1 MEFEASRAKAVDKL
15 NYFVENNLSEYSKL
29 RNFDFG
35 PDDRS
40 NISCLSPYITHGVIN
55 ELEVIDKS
63 LKKFSFA
70 KNEKFI
76 QEVLW
81 RVYWKG
87 WLELRPNV
95 WSDYLVELNNLRNE
109 FKSNQ
114 NYLNA
119 IEGKTNI
126 ECFNQWVK
134 ELKEN
139 NYLHNHTRMW
149 FASIWIFTLE
159 LPWQLGAE
167 FFMQHLYDGDAASNT
182 LGWRWV
188 AGVQT
193 QGKHY
198 LASEW
203 NIRKF
208 TNNRFQNIQLN
219 ENAPPIFSDK
229 TYSIGKKDFLNF
241 EILED
246 KILFLGNSNE
256 IAESIACLK
265 GKGPTDTMELVY
277 AQANALGFDIGD
289 VIANGSA
296 LNEFRLMLIRQ
307 GVDESVAQQL
317 INEPWSVLQRSP
329 QQYSIQVEKSGYLA
343 DLDALVIGQVLCEA
357 GAGRSVQESDI
368 DHGIGIEIHRSI
380 GERVESGDAIMTLD
394 GPFGIDIHLIQ
405 RLKQAITISDYQ
417 VKLGTRILETVTI
430 SDCPTT

>member
-1 MEFEASRAKAVDKL
+1 MIFEASRAKAIDKL
-15 NYFVENNLSEYSKL
+15 NIFIENNLSEYSKL

-35 PDDRS
+35 PDNRS
-40 NISCLSPYITHGVIN
+40 NISCLSPYITHGIVN

-63 LKKFSFA
+63 LKKFSFS

-203 NIRKF
+203 NIKKF

-219 ENAPPIFSDK
+219 ENASSIFNDK
-229 TYSIGKKDFLNF
+229 TYPINKKEFLNSQ
-241 EILED
+241 ILED
-246 KILFLGNSNE
+246 KILLIFENNMTFEFSDFKEHKFKKILLVLNDTNRAIELSEKVLKFKANLLE
-256 IAESIACLK
+256 DQKTRLIEKSINCETININDLK
-265 GKGPTDTMELVY
+265 DITEKVY
-277 AQANALGFDIGD
+277 ALYPTVSENLNFIQNNQLQNIKFLYRKLDQFSWQYCNKGFFNFKNYIPKI
-289 VIANGSA
+289 IANF
-296 LNEFRLMLIRQ
+296 N
-307 GVDESVAQQL
+307 
-317 INEPWSVLQRSP
+317 
-329 QQYSIQVEKSGYLA
+329 
-343 DLDALVIGQVLCEA
+343 
-357 GAGRSVQESDI
+357 
-368 DHGIGIEIHRSI
+368 
-380 GERVESGDAIMTLD
+380 
-394 GPFGIDIHLIQ
+394 
-405 RLKQAITISDYQ
+405 
-417 VKLGTRILETVTI
+417 
-430 SDCPTT
+430 

>member
-15 NYFVENNLSEYSKL
+15 NDFVENNLSEYSKL

-95 WSDYLVELNNLRNE
+95 WSDYLVELNNLRNV

-203 NIRKF
+203 NIKKF

-246 KILFLGNSNE
+246 KILLIFENNMTFEFSDFKENKFKKILLISNE
-256 IAESIACLK
+256 ANRNIKLSEKVLKFKANLLEDQKTRLIEKSINCETININDLK
-265 GKGPTDTMELVY
+265 NITEKVY
-277 AQANALGFDIGD
+277 ALYPTVSENLNFIQNNQLQNIKFLYRKLDQFSWQYCNKGFFNFKNYIPKI
-289 VIANGSA
+289 IANF
-296 LNEFRLMLIRQ
+296 N
-307 GVDESVAQQL
+307 
-317 INEPWSVLQRSP
+317 
-329 QQYSIQVEKSGYLA
+329 
-343 DLDALVIGQVLCEA
+343 
-357 GAGRSVQESDI
+357 
-368 DHGIGIEIHRSI
+368 
-380 GERVESGDAIMTLD
+380 
-394 GPFGIDIHLIQ
+394 
-405 RLKQAITISDYQ
+405 
-417 VKLGTRILETVTI
+417 
-430 SDCPTT
+430 

>member
-1 MEFEASRAKAVDKL
+1 MKFEASRAKAVDKL
-15 NYFVENNLSEYSKL
+15 NDFVENNLSEYSKL

-35 PDDRS
+35 PDNRS

-188 AGVQT
+188 AGIQT

-203 NIRKF
+203 NIKKF

-219 ENAPPIFSDK
+219 ENASPIFSDK

-246 KILFLGNSNE
+246 KILLIFENNMTFEFSDFKEHKFKKILLISNE
-256 IAESIACLK
+256 SNRNIKLSEKVLKFKANLLEDQKTRLIEKSINCETININDLK
-265 GKGPTDTMELVY
+265 NITEKVY
-277 AQANALGFDIGD
+277 ALYPTVSENLNFIQNNQLQNIKFLYRKLDQFSWQYCNKGFFNFKNYIPKI
-289 VIANGSA
+289 IANF
-296 LNEFRLMLIRQ
+296 N
-307 GVDESVAQQL
+307 
-317 INEPWSVLQRSP
+317 
-329 QQYSIQVEKSGYLA
+329 
-343 DLDALVIGQVLCEA
+343 
-357 GAGRSVQESDI
+357 
-368 DHGIGIEIHRSI
+368 
-380 GERVESGDAIMTLD
+380 
-394 GPFGIDIHLIQ
+394 
-405 RLKQAITISDYQ
+405 
-417 VKLGTRILETVTI
+417 
-430 SDCPTT
+430 